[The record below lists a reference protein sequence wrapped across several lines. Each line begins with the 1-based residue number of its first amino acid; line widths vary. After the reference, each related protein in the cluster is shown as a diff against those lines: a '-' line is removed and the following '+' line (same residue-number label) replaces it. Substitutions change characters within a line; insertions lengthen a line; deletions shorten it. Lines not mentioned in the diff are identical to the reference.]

1 MEYKLNL
8 SNTENKDLTS
18 YCNLNDLRISEV
30 IKKSYL
36 DGFNIER
43 YGLLNMGGIREKQVE
58 KEVIVEKRV
67 EIPVEVIKEVVKIE
81 YVEVE
86 KPVEIIK
93 EVVKI
98 EYVEVEKTVEKIVE
112 KEVIKEI
119 IKEVPVEKL
128 VEKEVIREVIK
139 EVPVDRVVEK
149 VVEVIKEIPVEKVV
163 IKDVIKEVPVEKIV
177 YVTDQ
182 EEMKAKIFQKEKE
195 FEEQRQIFST
205 KTQELENNFHNEK
218 NELLLKIRQL
228 ENQEPKT
235 IEVIKEIPV
244 EKVVIQEKIV
254 EVVKEIPIEK
264 VVVQE
269 KIVEVVKEIP
279 VEVIKEVI
287 IEKQTTGDL
296 QPKLDALQ
304 NTVHKLKQDNIEKDK
319 KIREYEQTIQDIQKF
334 QDEKKAMFL
343 KGSNLDDKL
352 YK

>member
-30 IKKSYL
+30 IKKCYL
-36 DGFNIER
+36 EGFNIER
-43 YGLLNMGGIREKQVE
+43 YGLLNTGGIREKQVE

-67 EIPVEVIKEVVKIE
+67 EIPVEVIKEVVRIE

-86 KPVEIIK
+86 KP
-93 EVVKI
+93 
-98 EYVEVEKTVEKIVE
+98 VEKIVE

-139 EVPVDRVVEK
+139 EVPVDRVIEK
-149 VVEVIKEIPVEKVV
+149 IVEVIKEIPVEKVV
-163 IKDVIKEVPVEKIV
+163 IKDVIKEVLVEKIV

-182 EEMKAKIFQKEKE
+182 EEMNTKIFQKEQE
-195 FEEQRQIFST
+195 FEEQRQTFST
-205 KTQELENNFHNEK
+205 KIQELENNFHNEK
-218 NELLLKIRQL
+218 NELLLKIQQL

-235 IEVIKEIPV
+235 IEVI
-244 EKVVIQEKIV
+244 
-254 EVVKEIPIEK
+254 KEIPIEK

-279 VEVIKEVI
+279 VEIIKEVI

-319 KIREYEQTIQDIQKF
+319 KIREHEQTIQDIQKF

-343 KGSNLDDKL
+343 RGSNLDDKL